1 MVRDEMSFFV
11 KRHEL
16 ADGSSYVGGYER
28 GKANGQ
34 GRRTWP
40 NGDIYEGNFKDG
52 VMEGY
57 GVLTWHDGSRYE
69 GDWANGKRQGR
80 GDYKTP
86 EGDHYNGIWQDDKR
100 HGKGKQI
107 EVRQR
112 LLSLPV
118 VALIQSLPADEGSG
132 AAQSGGDLYSGEW
145 VDDLREGKGTYK
157 SADGD
162 SYNGLWRADKM
173 NGHGTYTWAD
183 GGQYTGQWVNDGREG
198 LGVYRSSPSDLT
210 GPYEEKYDGWWKA
223 DKMHGQGARRLP
235 LSRSLFAPVP
245 LTINI
250 VLPAGKYY
258 WSNGDVYDGMW
269 REDKRHGGATLHSVE
284 CSSSVRICSRG
295 LTHSVRQAACWC
307 ARRATG
313 TRAAGSTMPATGAAR
328 SCAPTAGSLS
338 GGGGTPS
345 LSEMV
350 MAAEWPSPLS
360 VTLSWGGQYSTACG
374 PRPCCPRPH
383 PVPAP

>member
-118 VALIQSLPADEGSG
+118 GALIQSLSLTTGSG
-132 AAQSGGDLYSGEW
+132 AGQSGGDLYSGEW

-235 LSRSLFAPVP
+235 LSRSLCAPVP

-269 REDKRHGGATLHSVE
+269 REDKRHGGATLPY
-284 CSSSVRICSRG
+284 SSSALVRICSWSQRPLCVRRRAGVRDGRPVRG
-295 LTHSVRQAACWC
+295 RLEARCPRRARHVC
-307 ARRATG
+307 ARRRPETC
-313 TRAAGSTMPATGAAR
+313 RA
-328 SCAPTAGSLS
+328 
-338 GGGGTPS
+338 
-345 LSEMV
+345 V
-350 MAAEWPSPLS
+350 AEL
-360 VTLSWGGQYSTACG
+360 
-374 PRPCCPRPH
+374 
-383 PVPAP
+383 PVRGRW